1 MAFKESRMSKEQQ
14 LEKEL
19 KLKYELNQYLEY
31 LERKYAP
38 QKSSKEP
45 LSQALDKNETHDS
58 L

>member
-1 MAFKESRMSKEQQ
+1 MAFKESRMSKEHQ

-31 LERKYAP
+31 FERKYAP
-38 QKSSKEP
+38 PKSPKEP
-45 LSQALDKNETHDS
+45 LSQALDKNETQDS

>member
-1 MAFKESRMSKEQQ
+1 MSKEQQ

>member
-1 MAFKESRMSKEQQ
+1 MSTEHQ

-31 LERKYAP
+31 FERKYAP
-38 QKSSKEP
+38 PKSPKEP
-45 LSQALDKNETHDS
+45 LSQALDKNETQDS